1 MVRRRANSLPKY
13 LLIVLGA
20 VLFLSGLSWL
30 VSSSLQDMS
39 APLREERQAQTDSAR
54 NQTGREN
61 VAYYWDPEE
70 LIAQQLENE
79 LRLHYSE
86 NTQIVLD
93 NIEQNIQYTRN
104 KAAAWFYLAAA
115 YERLRLPNKAAEIY
129 NTLLNN
135 FNNRKVVVCAL
146 SAPRLS
152 NGSWPRYTVSIWEE
166 AALRLYLLTGEVLY
180 LELLRD
186 KVAVFGPEISGENSY
201 TGGFLYA
208 DLAADNSA
216 RAAAKTSSYEYYSA
230 RFFGAQ
236 QYARNFISYARLT
249 DVDVTDYEKS
259 SYLAGADEPL
269 MPADSARIRAPAS
282 VTLTLADLRKTDR
295 GTYLY
300 TFLYNEAGLKID
312 LEAEGGA
319 FYIRRVYG

>member
-1 MVRRRANSLPKY
+1 M
-13 LLIVLGA
+13 G
-20 VLFLSGLSWL
+20 GLSWL

-39 APLREERQAQTDSAR
+39 APLREERQTDVNKAYG
-54 NQTGREN
+54 QTGREN
-61 VAYYWDPEE
+61 VVYYWDPEE

-79 LRLHYSE
+79 LRLRYSE

-115 YERLRLPNKAAEIY
+115 YERLRLPDKAVEIY
-129 NTLLNN
+129 NALLNN
-135 FNNRKVVVCAL
+135 FNNRRVVVCAL
-146 SAPRLS
+146 SAPRLN
-152 NGSWPRYTVSIWEE
+152 NGNWPRYTVSIWEE
-166 AALRLYLLTGEVLY
+166 AALRLYLLTGEALY
-180 LELLRD
+180 IELLRGGA
-186 KVAVFGPEISGENSY
+186 AVFGPEISGEASY

-216 RAAAKTSSYEYYSA
+216 RPAAKISSYDYYTRWFAA
-230 RFFGAQ
+230 RE
-236 QYARNFISYARLT
+236 YARGFIAYVRRPDGA
-249 DVDVTDYEKS
+249 DYGEQD
-259 SYLAGADEPL
+259 YLANADEPL
-269 MPADSARIRAPAS
+269 LPVDSAKMRAAES

-312 LEAEGGA
+312 IEAAGRT
-319 FYIRRVYG
+319 FYIKRVYE

>member
-1 MVRRRANSLPKY
+1 MVRRRANSWPKY
-13 LLIVLGA
+13 LLLALG
-20 VLFLSGLSWL
+20 VGLFLGGLSWL
-30 VSSSLQDMS
+30 VSSSLQEMS
-39 APLREERQAQTDSAR
+39 APLREERQTRTGDTRGQS
-54 NQTGREN
+54 GREN
-61 VAYYWDPEE
+61 VVYYWDPEE

-79 LRLHYSE
+79 LRLRYSE

-93 NIEQNIQYTRN
+93 NIEQNSQYTRN

-115 YERLRLPNKAAEIY
+115 YERLRLPDKAVEIY

-166 AALRLYLLTGEVLY
+166 AALRLYLLTGEALY
-180 LELLRD
+180 LELLRGSA
-186 KVAVFGPEISGENSY
+186 AVFGPEISGENSY

-216 RAAAKTSSYEYYSA
+216 RLAAKISSYEYYHT
-230 RFFGAQ
+230 RFFNARE
-236 QYARNFISYARLT
+236 YARGFIAYVRQPDEVNSGEQ
-249 DVDVTDYEKS
+249 D
-259 SYLAGADEPL
+259 YLANAEGPL
-269 MPADSARIRAPAS
+269 MPADSARIRAAET
-282 VTLTLADLRKTDR
+282 VTLTLGDLRKTDR

-300 TFLYNEAGLKID
+300 AFLYNEAGLKID
-312 LEAEGGA
+312 IEAEGRA
-319 FYIRRVYG
+319 FYIKRVYE